1 MPHEKTVVKGR
12 LRCVLC
18 CRKCFTCEEEPKV
31 KERNEYHICVR
42 KKQNF
47 CKRGLGRLG
56 NYANK
61 QCSVC
66 KVPLCT
72 KKNRF
77 PNVRKTCWEL
87 WHTEADLVNGLCE
100 TLCHV
105 KNPRE
110 ELCVE
115 TTTPPVRAAPVLS
128 NTSSR
133 KKGKRKGL
141 TAVGY
146 GLQPVR
152 KSKRV

>member
-1 MPHEKTVVKGR
+1 MPHEKTMVKGR

-18 CRKCFTCEEEPKV
+18 CRKCFTCEEEPQV
-31 KERNEYHICVR
+31 KERNDFHIPMGRNKNTGC
-42 KKQNF
+42 KKGF
-47 CKRGLGRLG
+47 GRLG

-61 QCSVC
+61 QCGVC

-105 KNPRE
+105 KNPRTVYGDNNSASKSRTCTKQRQQSE
-110 ELCVE
+110 KRE
-115 TTTPPVRAAPVLS
+115 TERLNGCWLRA
-128 NTSSR
+128 
-133 KKGKRKGL
+133 
-141 TAVGY
+141 
-146 GLQPVR
+146 
-152 KSKRV
+152 